1 MKVGENPPED
11 VYVFI
16 EVPKGSNIKCE
27 YDFEMNVIKVDR
39 VLHTASFYPF
49 NYGFIPN
56 TQEEDGDPIDCLVI
70 SYDSFP
76 HGVVVRAIPVGML
89 VTEDEHGVDRKI
101 IAVPHPEVDPRGE
114 DVKDIDDISQGI
126 LQQIR
131 HFFEHYKELEKNKWV
146 RIIGFQNAQ
155 EAKKAI
161 KKAMER
167 FENGSRDKSEN

>member
-1 MKVGENPPED
+1 MKAGENPPED

-56 TQEEDGDPIDCLVI
+56 TMEEDNDPIDCLVI
-70 SYDSFP
+70 SYDAFP
-76 HGVVVRAIPVGML
+76 HGVLVRAVPVGML

-101 IAVPHPEVDPRGE
+101 IAVPHPSVDPRNE
-114 DVKDIDDISQGI
+114 EIKDIDDVPQSI
-126 LQQIR
+126 LEQIQ
-131 HFFEHYKELEKNKWV
+131 HFFKHYKELEKNKWV
-146 RIIGFQNAQ
+146 NIVGFENAEKAR
-155 EAKKAI
+155 EAIRKAI
-161 KKAMER
+161 ERKKK
-167 FENGSRDKSEN
+167 GKYGKD